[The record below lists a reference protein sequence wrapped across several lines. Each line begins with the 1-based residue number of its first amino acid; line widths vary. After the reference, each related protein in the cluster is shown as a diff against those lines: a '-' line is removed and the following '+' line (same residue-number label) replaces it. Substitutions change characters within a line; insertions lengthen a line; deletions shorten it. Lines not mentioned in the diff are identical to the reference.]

1 MTRWWGIGGVGPAL
15 PLALLLTACFVV
27 PMAMVFSLAFRPF
40 DARVLM
46 GTDFTLANLARFL
59 GDWHYIEAFLRTLWL
74 SALTA
79 VICMVLA
86 VPVAWN
92 LHGMRSS
99 LGRLAATMLVL
110 TPLMVSLVVASFSWT
125 LIIGGN
131 GILNQVLEAAGLSR
145 LRLMNTA
152 TGVVIVSV
160 FSQLPYTILTTHAA
174 LESVDQQLWR
184 AAIVHGARPARA
196 FWRVILPLCLPGIV
210 AGGLIVFAL
219 TMAAFVIP
227 FLIGGGRILVA
238 PLLIYQSTMQLF
250 DWPGAAALGILLF
263 ALTLSCTW
271 AVAALAQRLMP
282 WERPR

>member
-1 MTRWWGIGGVGPAL
+1 MTRWWGIGGAGPAL
-15 PLALLLTACFVV
+15 PLLLVLAACFAV
-27 PMAMVFSLAFRPF
+27 PLAMVFSLAFLPF
-40 DARVLM
+40 DARTLV

-74 SALTA
+74 SALSA
-79 VICMVLA
+79 AICMVLA

-110 TPLMVSLVVASFSWT
+110 TPLMVSLVVSSFSWI

-131 GILNQVLEAAGLSR
+131 GILNQVLEAVGLSR
-145 LRLMNTA
+145 VRLMNTA

-160 FSQLPYTILTTHAA
+160 FSQLPYSILTTHAA
-174 LESVDQQLWR
+174 LESVDPQLWR
-184 AAIVHGARPARA
+184 AAIVHGARPGRA
-196 FWRVILPLCLPGIV
+196 FLRVILPLCLPGMV

-219 TMAAFVIP
+219 SMAAFVIP
-227 FLIGGGRILVA
+227 FLIGGGRVLVA
-238 PLLIYQSTMQLF
+238 PLLIYQATMQLF

-263 ALTLSCTW
+263 ALTLLCTW
-271 AVAALAQRLMP
+271 GAATLAQRLMP
-282 WERPR
+282 WERLR